1 VQASYS
7 LAHLTVLSMAPAEV
21 VATAA
26 SAGYAFA
33 GLRLLPATPG
43 GIAYPLM
50 DHPAMLRDTL
60 ARTRDTGVGIFDV
73 EIVRI
78 GAGFD
83 ASRLLPF
90 IEVAAKLGAHAMLV
104 AGDDPDQARL
114 ANSFAALC
122 DAARA
127 FDLTVNIEFMPWTT
141 VPDLASAV
149 QLVDAAGRPANAGV
163 LIDAIHFARS
173 DTRLDEI
180 EALPRA
186 WLNYAQMC
194 DAPAA
199 TPPTR
204 DGLIHAARHERLLPG
219 EGGIDLQG
227 LFARLPD
234 DLPIALE
241 IPNDARAGAVG
252 HAEWARLAIESARRV
267 MGAARARPPTA
278 PL

>member
-1 VQASYS
+1 MEPVFS
-7 LAHLTVLSMAPAEV
+7 LAHLTVLSLVPAEV
-21 VATAA
+21 VSVAA
-26 SAGYAFA
+26 RAGYAFA

-43 GIAYPLM
+43 GVAYPLM
-50 DHPAMLRDTL
+50 DEPAMLRETL
-60 ARTRDTGVGIFDV
+60 ARPRDTGVGVFDV

-78 GAGFD
+78 DEGFD
-83 ASRLLPF
+83 VAPLLPF
-90 IEVAAKLGAHAMLV
+90 IEVAAKLGARAMLV
-104 AGDDPDQARL
+104 AGDDPDEARL

-122 DAARA
+122 DAARD
-127 FDLTVNIEFMPWTT
+127 FDLTANIEFMPWTA
-141 VPDLASAV
+141 VPDAASAAR
-149 QLVDAAGRPANAGV
+149 LVDAAGRPPNAGM

-173 DTRLDEI
+173 GTRLDEI
-180 EALPRA
+180 ESLPRE

-199 TPPTR
+199 APPTR

-227 LFARLPD
+227 LFGRLPA
-234 DLPIALE
+234 DLPISLE

-267 MGAARARPPTA
+267 LKRSAGQI
-278 PL
+278 